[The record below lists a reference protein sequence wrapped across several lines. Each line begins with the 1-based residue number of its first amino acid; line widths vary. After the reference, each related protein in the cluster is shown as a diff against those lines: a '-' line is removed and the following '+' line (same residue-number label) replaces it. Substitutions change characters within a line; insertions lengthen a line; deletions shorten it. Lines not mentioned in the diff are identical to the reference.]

1 MSQTADTSLLA
12 GGCLCGAVRYTISAG
27 PINVRCCH
35 CRICQKAAGG
45 PFFARAVVP
54 KEAVAWAGET
64 TRYRSSQ
71 RLFRVSCAA
80 CGALV
85 FSEPVDRPTMLGV
98 ALSTLDDQDAWKPD
112 MHIWT
117 SSKVDWLKLDDGLPQ
132 HLEGVAY

>member
-1 MSQTADTSLLA
+1 MSQTDAAPSLA
-12 GGCLCGAVRYTISAG
+12 GGCLCGAVRYTIEAA

-45 PFFARAVVP
+45 PFFARAVAP
-54 KEAVAWAGET
+54 RDAVTWVGET
-64 TRYRSSQ
+64 IRYQSSH
-71 RLFRVSCAA
+71 RLVRVSCAT

-85 FSEPVDRPTMLGV
+85 FSEPIDRPTMLGV

-132 HLEGVAY
+132 HPEGVAY